1 MFDLRYHVASLA
13 AVFVALVIGI
23 LVGVAMSGKVDDAEK
38 QALKSDVNRLE
49 AQLNAASEGRAK
61 VSREHTALRAFIKNA
76 YPMLIAD
83 RLHGKRVALLF
94 VGPVDAGVRQQ
105 IEQAVSDAGGAA
117 PMRLR
122 ALKVPIDPTNL
133 DGHLDGDLA
142 QYKTAGLDDLGR
154 EFAHELVHGGDTPAW
169 DALTSQL
176 VEEKAGSFRRPV
188 DGVIVARTVKPQSGP
203 TATFLSGLYAGLGD
217 AAVPAVGVEPSGVS
231 RSAVPR
237 GARTGC
243 RPWTTSKRRRDDL
256 HSRCSSPAA
265 RPGTTASR
273 PAPTTGS
280 SRRSRR
286 KRVADPSAV
295 LVAARDEEDT
305 IAQAVAA
312 LREQFPRAEVIV
324 ADDGSRD
331 ATAEEAERAGARV
344 LQAAQARKG
353 TGPHPRRAGRTA
365 RLARAGRRRPRRRS
379 RPARRRRRRPDRGR
393 VRRAPWRRLRNR
405 KGPGARADPHAF
417 RLRGPRAAVRAA
429 APRAPRRANEPFRSR
444 PASVARCA

>member
-154 EFAHELVHGGDTPAW
+154 EFARELVAGGDTPAW
-169 DALTSQL
+169 DGLTQQI
-176 VEEKAGSFRRPV
+176 VEEKVGSLKKPV
-188 DGVIVARTVKPQSGP
+188 DGVIIARTVKPQGGE
-203 TATFLSGLYAGLGD
+203 TATFLSGLYKGLGD
-217 AAVPAVGVEPSGVS
+217 ANVPTIGVEPSSVS
-231 RSAVPR
+231 QSAVPTWSNAGLSTVDDIDAPAGR
-237 GARTGC
+237 LALALLLGGASIGNYGL
-243 RPWTTSKRRRDDL
+243 K
-256 HSRCSSPAA
+256 AN
-265 RPGTTASR
+265 
-273 PAPTTGS
+273 
-280 SRRSRR
+280 
-286 KRVADPSAV
+286 
-295 LVAARDEEDT
+295 
-305 IAQAVAA
+305 
-312 LREQFPRAEVIV
+312 
-324 ADDGSRD
+324 ADDGIVPPI
-331 ATAEEAERAGARV
+331 E
-344 LQAAQARKG
+344 
-353 TGPHPRRAGRTA
+353 
-365 RLARAGRRRPRRRS
+365 
-379 RPARRRRRRPDRGR
+379 
-393 VRRAPWRRLRNR
+393 
-405 KGPGARADPHAF
+405 
-417 RLRGPRAAVRAA
+417 A
-429 APRAPRRANEPFRSR
+429 APSG
-444 PASVARCA
+444 